1 MQSKLAAKDLEL
13 AKTQQNLA
21 LLQNEVV
28 ELRRFHQR
36 DGINM
41 DYLKNIVIQV
51 GIVFMFFNFVFLYH
65 WQCLLFYLFVLL
77 SVANNLRGLL
87 V

>member
-1 MQSKLAAKDLEL
+1 MLFLQFPSINCHLYTPQVQSKLASKDLEL

-21 LLQNEVV
+21 LLQSEVV
-28 ELRRFHQR
+28 ELRRFSKR

-51 GIVFMFFNFVFLYH
+51 RT
-65 WQCLLFYLFVLL
+65 
-77 SVANNLRGLL
+77 RG
-87 V
+87 VVKISFCW

>member
-1 MQSKLAAKDLEL
+1 MQSKLASKDLEL

-21 LLQNEVV
+21 LLQSEVV
-28 ELRRFHQR
+28 ELRRFSKR

-51 GIVFMFFNFVFLYH
+51 GGFICADMIGARIFICQICTASFDLYMNP
-65 WQCLLFYLFVLL
+65 LFQ
-77 SVANNLRGLL
+77 
-87 V
+87 